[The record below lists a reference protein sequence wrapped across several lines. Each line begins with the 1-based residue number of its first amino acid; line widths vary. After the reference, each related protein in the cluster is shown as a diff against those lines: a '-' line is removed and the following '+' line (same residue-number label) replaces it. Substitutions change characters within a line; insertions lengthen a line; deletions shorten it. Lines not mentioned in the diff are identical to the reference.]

1 MLLERG
7 NRTETADLSPGSSK
21 VAGSCKDLHFGSS
34 QLSPLMVLNWFSFG
48 GKLKAYN
55 IWKPFTT
62 GNQRGIEI
70 VPYEGLQGAQFSLEW
85 DIFRLPVD

>member
-1 MLLERG
+1 MFLEWG
-7 NRTETADLSPGSSK
+7 NRLETADPTRGVLRLLGDVKGLRLRP
-21 VAGSCKDLHFGSS
+21 S

-70 VPYEGLQGAQFSLEW
+70 VLYEGLQGSPFSLEW
-85 DIFRLPVD
+85 DIFRFPIY

>member
-1 MLLERG
+1 MLLGWG
-7 NRTETADLSPGSSK
+7 NRIETANLNPGSFK
-21 VAGSCKDLHFGSS
+21 VAGRRQGLHLRSS

-70 VPYEGLQGAQFSLEW
+70 VLYEGLQGSQISLEW
-85 DIFRLPVD
+85 DIFRFAIY

>member
-1 MLLERG
+1 MLPERG
-7 NRTETADLSPGSSK
+7 NRVETADLNPGSFK
-21 VAGSCKDLHFGSS
+21 VAGRCKGLHLGSS
-34 QLSPLMVLNWFSFG
+34 QLNPLMVLNCFSFG

-70 VPYEGLQGAQFSLEW
+70 ALYEGLQGSQFSLEW
-85 DIFRLPVD
+85 DIFRFSIY